1 MPIFY
6 ANQMSTQKSLL
17 YTREFLRQE
26 KDLTVEVQI
35 VVRALLIEVL
45 LTEGMNLA
53 RGSLLKALGNG
64 LWEFRIGRNIKSVL
78 KGVGVF
84 LTPNTKNM
92 KILIRVFCSFEEEGI
107 LLLGCYDK
115 LRHGGD
121 RAQNNAINKARSLL
135 LTFRGGK

>member
-1 MPIFY
+1 
-6 ANQMSTQKSLL
+6 
-17 YTREFLRQE
+17 
-26 KDLTVEVQI
+26 
-35 VVRALLIEVL
+35 
-45 LTEGMNLA
+45 
-53 RGSLLKALGNG
+53 
-64 LWEFRIGRNIKSVL
+64 
-78 KGVGVF
+78 VGVF

-121 RAQNNAINKARSLL
+121 RPQNNAINKARSLL

>member
-1 MPIFY
+1 
-6 ANQMSTQKSLL
+6 MSTQKSLL

-35 VVRALLIEVL
+35 VVRVLLIEVL

-53 RGSLLKALGNG
+53 SGSLLKALGNG

-78 KGVGVF
+78 KGVGVT
-84 LTPNTKNM
+84 LSPNTKNM
-92 KILIRVFCSFEEEGI
+92 KILIRVFCSFEEDGI

-121 RAQNNAINKARSLL
+121 RAQNIAINKAKSLL